1 MKSFGQNLKLL
12 REQNNMNQQELAE
25 KLGTSQPRISEWER
39 DKVEPTLY
47 NIIRLVN
54 ILHVTFEELTDDVD
68 DSF

>member
-12 REQNNMNQQELAE
+12 REQNNMYQQELAE

-68 DSF
+68 DI

>member
-1 MKSFGQNLKLL
+1 
-12 REQNNMNQQELAE
+12 MNQQELAE

-54 ILHVTFEELTDDVD
+54 ILHVTFEELTDEVD
-68 DSF
+68 DI

>member
-25 KLGTSQPRISEWER
+25 KFGTSQPRISEWER

-68 DSF
+68 DI

>member
-68 DSF
+68 DI

>member
-47 NIIRLVN
+47 KIIRLVN

-68 DSF
+68 DI

>member
-12 REQNNMNQQELAE
+12 LEQNNMNQQELAE

-68 DSF
+68 DI

>member
-1 MKSFGQNLKLL
+1 MKSFGQNVKLL

-68 DSF
+68 DI

>member
-54 ILHVTFEELTDDVD
+54 ILHVTFEELTDEVD
-68 DSF
+68 DI

>member
-25 KLGTSQPRISEWER
+25 KLGSSQPRISEWER

-68 DSF
+68 DI

>member
-54 ILHVTFEELTDDVD
+54 ILHVMFEELTDDVD
-68 DSF
+68 DI

>member
-1 MKSFGQNLKLL
+1 MKSFSQNLKLL

-68 DSF
+68 DI

>member
-47 NIIRLVN
+47 NIIRLIN

-68 DSF
+68 DI

>member
-54 ILHVTFEELTDDVD
+54 ILHVTFEKLTDDVD
-68 DSF
+68 DI